1 MDVDKMNKE
10 TIEEFRANEGR
21 VGGMFERATLLLL
34 HHVGAKSGTE
44 RVNPLMCRIE
54 GDAWVVFASK
64 AGAPT
69 NPDWYYNLLANP
81 ATTIEIGTETVAV
94 TARVAEGD
102 ERTRIWE
109 ATKTET
115 PMFADY
121 EEKSGRQ
128 IPVVVLERTSSR

>member
-10 TIEEFRANEGR
+10 IIEEFRANEGR
-21 VGGMFERATLLLL
+21 VGGMFEGAMLLLL
-34 HHVGAKSGTE
+34 DHLGAKSGTE

-54 GDAWVVFASK
+54 GDSWVVFASK

-69 NPDWYYNLLANP
+69 NPDWYYNLLANS

-94 TARVAEGD
+94 TARVAEGA

-109 ATKTET
+109 ATKAET
-115 PMFADY
+115 PMFAEH

-128 IPVVVLERTSSR
+128 IPVIVLERSLSR